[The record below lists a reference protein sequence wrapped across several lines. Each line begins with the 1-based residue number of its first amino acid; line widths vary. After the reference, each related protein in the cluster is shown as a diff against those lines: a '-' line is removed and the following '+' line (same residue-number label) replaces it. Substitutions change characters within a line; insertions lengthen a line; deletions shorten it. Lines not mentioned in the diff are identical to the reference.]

1 MNGRTQPRAAAM
13 ATTRCGRAE
22 RALEV
27 GAIDRHQIDQVR
39 VVEQFRLAHVETF
52 ALKLGQYNARGEFKT
67 DFRCIT
73 MDSAM
78 PRAASPPVRST
89 TISMVS
95 VERLPGEINPIRIR
109 AIASSGQR
117 ASGSEF
123 PLQPVAEA
131 LRPRCPDHSW

>member
-1 MNGRTQPRAAAM
+1 MG
-13 ATTRCGRAE
+13 
-22 RALEV
+22 ALSRGLRLWLLHVVDAPSDHAQEV

-52 ALKLGQYNARGEFKT
+52 ALELGQYNARGELKT

-78 PRAASPPVRST
+78 PRAASPPVHSA

-95 VERLPGEINPIRIR
+95 VERLPGAINPN
-109 AIASSGQR
+109 Q
-117 ASGSEF
+117 
-123 PLQPVAEA
+123 
-131 LRPRCPDHSW
+131 D